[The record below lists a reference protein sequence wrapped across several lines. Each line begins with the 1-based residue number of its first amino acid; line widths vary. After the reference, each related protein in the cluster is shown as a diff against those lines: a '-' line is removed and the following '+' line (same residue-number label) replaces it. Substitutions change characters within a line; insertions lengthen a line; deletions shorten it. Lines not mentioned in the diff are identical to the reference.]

1 LVQPDEVPKNA
12 ALGNVRFIPRALS
25 ISVTEAGKFSILA
38 DAGVFNLSIRPDP
51 DLGFPWWVRPLVD
64 VSAGVA
70 LGSVSVG
77 LPMRYSG
84 EITSDDVGTVGD
96 ALIRAYA
103 YIDDAGQ
110 LVDSFEQAT
119 SLVAVGEARSDSS
132 GHFVLRLP
140 RGF

>member
-1 LVQPDEVPKNA
+1 
-12 ALGNVRFIPRALS
+12 
-25 ISVTEAGKFSILA
+25 
-38 DAGVFNLSIRPDP
+38 
-51 DLGFPWWVRPLVD
+51 VRPLVD